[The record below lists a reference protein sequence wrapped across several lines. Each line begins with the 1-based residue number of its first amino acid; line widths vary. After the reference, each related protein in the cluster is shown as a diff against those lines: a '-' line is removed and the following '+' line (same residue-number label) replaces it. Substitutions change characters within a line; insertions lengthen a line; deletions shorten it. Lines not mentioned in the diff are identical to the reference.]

1 MRIPS
6 MHWQSRGG
14 GGPGGSCL
22 YGTDQERFVYFI
34 SCTIAQR
41 FRMPILVM
49 IHPFTNPQP
58 PVSHKLQSSIGSSC
72 PKSPTKII
80 EISPKICLPGGTLVS
95 LKYALLPC
103 WVRKCIFE
111 KSALPMNEISSM
123 MRRATFSHVSSSFR
137 SATPSI
143 SGFHCALGNI

>member
-1 MRIPS
+1 MRMPS
-6 MHWQSRGG
+6 MHRQSRGE
-14 GGPGGSCL
+14 GGPGGKCL
-22 YGTDQERFVYFI
+22 YGTDEVCVSDFI
-34 SCTIAQR
+34 SCTTAQR
-41 FRMPILVM
+41 FKMPILVM
-49 IHPFTNPQP
+49 IHPFTKQQP

-80 EISPKICLPGGTLVS
+80 EISPKICGPGGTLVS

-103 WVRKCIFE
+103 WVRKCIFV

-143 SGFHCALGNI
+143 CGFHCALGNI